1 MHETITQRTRHGS
14 YDQTCQ
20 EHGLRTVARFGSTH
34 APRLEDP
41 SGSVRRQPPC
51 PARMTRDLHW
61 ATFCHSCASVPA
73 MHGRPFGALP
83 FRHLSPTSMRK
94 GRTFGPHTPDLHDCR
109 VSWTETVRWNLTC
122 SAPHHRPGE
131 CIRTADRDTTL
142 SASGHREALQEGRWP
157 VQRSPCYCDHLTRQ
171 CSLFTRAVAQLSKS
185 RCQPCS
191 RTS

>member
-1 MHETITQRTRHGS
+1 
-14 YDQTCQ
+14 
-20 EHGLRTVARFGSTH
+20 
-34 APRLEDP
+34 
-41 SGSVRRQPPC
+41 
-51 PARMTRDLHW
+51 
-61 ATFCHSCASVPA
+61 

-157 VQRSPCYCDHLTRQ
+157 VQGSPCYCDHLTRQ
-171 CSLFTRAVAQLSKS
+171 CSLFTRAVRAVVQVSVPALLKDQLTGPHSS
-185 RCQPCS
+185 RDRLMRRSGLPSCS
-191 RTS
+191 ELPLVCNRCISSRRAYRACARTVYSIPGSVAKTDSSYHTPSGLT